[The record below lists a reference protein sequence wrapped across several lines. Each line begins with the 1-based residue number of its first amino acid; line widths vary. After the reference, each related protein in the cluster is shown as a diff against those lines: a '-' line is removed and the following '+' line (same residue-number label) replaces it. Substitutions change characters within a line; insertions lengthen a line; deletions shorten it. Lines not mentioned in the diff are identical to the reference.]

1 MEYLTPAQRAPQMQ
15 TLTEKCVD
23 PPEIAAQGGGAMKY
37 HGAVAAGYNARREN
51 SPKWTVEQRIIEGML
66 DDLPAGS
73 KVLDCPVGTGR
84 FLPFYVA
91 KGFEFIGA
99 DISRDMLVESAR
111 RLGATE
117 AEIMAWVNTSKQAGE
132 TQPVAIAN
140 GNLVQG
146 DCRQIGLNDKDV
158 DAAVACRIT
167 RWLSPDDCV
176 KMMKQLQR
184 VTRQRIIWTAR
195 IANHPHAR
203 TIELFEG
210 ALDGWQIVRNEVGA
224 DMDYRIIMA
233 EPK

>member
-1 MEYLTPAQRAPQMQ
+1 MNNPLMEYLTPMQHAQQPHCQPPQ
-15 TLTEKCVD
+15 
-23 PPEIAAQGGGAMKY
+23 IAAQVGGAMKY
-37 HGAVAAGYNARREN
+37 HGAVAAGYNAKREDA
-51 SPKWTVEQRIIEGML
+51 PKWKVEQGIIEGML
-66 DDLPAGS
+66 DDLPSGS

-99 DISRDMLVESAR
+99 DISGDMLIQAAR
-111 RLGATE
+111 RMGANDEDIKT
-117 AEIMAWVNTSKQAGE
+117 WVNASKQARE
-132 TQPVAIAN
+132 VQPVAIAT

-146 DCRQIGLNDKDV
+146 DCRQIGLPDKSV

-176 KMMKQLQR
+176 KMMKELQR
-184 VTRQRIIWTAR
+184 VTRHRIIWTAR

-210 ALDGWQIVRNEVGA
+210 ALDGWAITHNEVGA
-224 DMDYRIIMA
+224 DMDYRILQA
-233 EPK
+233 RPV